1 MGVKK
6 EILKGVEAK
15 KKRWTWSICA
25 QRKLK
30 YYSQYYCFSFKNLRK
45 LILFK
50 LFIVQFLLSKRN
62 KSQKE
67 YFLHL
72 LDNLWRCFLRKL
84 RIRKLLG
91 KLSVKHEY
99 GSIYIFCLCWH
110 WKFVRCHSTLGL
122 RIGLVGGDFF
132 FILVKISL
140 VPRALSLFYISL
152 VAGKRTSIRDY
163 RYNR

>member
-50 LFIVQFLLSKRN
+50 LFIVQFLLSKRK

-84 RIRKLLG
+84 RMVIKKTKCETWIWFYLYFLPMLALEICLLS
-91 KLSVKHEY
+91 LD
-99 GSIYIFCLCWH
+99 
-110 WKFVRCHSTLGL
+110 LGFTS
-122 RIGLVGGDFF
+122 RVGWWRFF
-132 FILVKISL
+132 FYFGEGQSCSQGLIAFLYKL
-140 VPRALSLFYISL
+140 
-152 VAGKRTSIRDY
+152 GCW
-163 RYNR
+163 